1 MKDPAATLKS
11 YFAVF
16 GSLIALTVLTVAAA
30 SMHLPESIEGLHT
43 PIAFTIAGVKALLV
57 LLFFMHL
64 WQSPKLIW
72 LVVFAALLWLAIMFV
87 LTFADYLTRSWL
99 IP

>member
-30 SMHLPESIEGLHT
+30 SMHLPASLEGLHT

-64 WQSPKLIW
+64 WHSPKLIW